1 MTIYLMEGTAANDTL
16 TGTGVNDVLL
26 GGGGPDWLNAGAGN
40 DYLDAGLGANHIDAG
55 AGDDIIAMDAA
66 GPGQMD
72 NMLDGGTGWDTLVL
86 TGAQADYDVQ
96 VIGTNTYV
104 TNLTTFQRTTM
115 INVEHIQFSDADTF
129 TTPAPAGLIFGT
141 AGADTLT
148 GTAAADTIYGS
159 GGNDSLIGGDGADY
173 LDAGTGTNRIDAGAG
188 DDIIVGGTADRM
200 VGGMPSNGIDGG
212 AGFDTVSFVG
222 ASTNYHIVQIA
233 GATVEVT
240 NLTTGSRDVM
250 INVEQLDFS
259 DGVVVALAP
268 PPVPVNS
275 APVVSGPV
283 TGTVAEGAA
292 VTSFSA
298 LANATDAD
306 VADVLSVTNLPVTL
320 PAGVTFDAA
329 SQSFVVDATDPA
341 YDALGLGQ
349 SLVLNVAYDV
359 TDGTHITAA
368 SAAITITGTNDA
380 AVVGGVVT
388 GAVTEDTTLTTS
400 GQMTVADADAN
411 QSAFVTITAPLAG
424 VYGALVMD
432 ATGAWSYTLN
442 NAAAAVQAL
451 NTGTVVTDTFAV
463 TTIDGTTTNLV
474 VSVNGLNEAPV
485 GSIVG
490 TAGADKLN
498 GTAGNDQM
506 LGLDGNDKLSGNG
519 GNDMLDGGLGSDNLA
534 GGAGNDMVL
543 YDGADIKEDGGA
555 GADTLV
561 ISAAATVNLSVSDHV
576 IGDAGQTKGFENV
589 DASASAGSVVLKGSN
604 AANILIGGS
613 GNDVITGGKGADVLT
628 GNGGADS
635 FVFVALTDSKGA
647 GRDTITDFQTGVDHI
662 DLSLIDAITG
672 GANDAFTFVGAAA
685 FTAAGQVRYDA
696 TTGLLEANV
705 NGNLAADFQV
715 AFSGTPVLTA
725 TDFIL

>member
-26 GGGGPDWLNAGAGN
+26 GGDGPDWLNAGAGN
-40 DYLDAGLGANHIDAG
+40 DYLDAGLGANNIDAG
-55 AGDDIIAMDAA
+55 AGNDIIAMDAA
-66 GPGQMD
+66 GLGQID

-129 TTPAPAGLIFGT
+129 TAPAPAGVIFGT

-148 GTAAADTIYGS
+148 GTAASDTIYGS

-200 VGGMPSNGIDGG
+200 VGGIPSNGIDGG

-268 PPVPVNS
+268 PPPPVNS
-275 APVVSGPV
+275 APVVSGDS
-283 TGTVAEGAA
+283 TGAA
-292 VTSFSA
+292 TEGGNPVAIDA
-298 LANATDAD
+298 LAMASDAD
-306 VADVLSVTNLPVTL
+306 AGDTLSVTNLPAIMPDGVQFE
-320 PAGVTFDAA
+320 PAGQV
-329 SQSFVVDATDPA
+329 FVVDPA
-341 YDALGLGQ
+341 GPAFNALAQGETIVITIDYGI
-349 SLVLNVAYDV
+349 S
-359 TDGTHITAA
+359 DGTHVTPARAVITV
-368 SAAITITGTNDA
+368 TGSNDA
-380 AVVGGVVT
+380 AIVGGVVT
-388 GAVTEDTTLTTS
+388 GDVTEDTMLTTT
-400 GQMTVADADAN
+400 GQLTVTDVDNGEAGFAAI
-411 QSAFVTITAPLAG
+411 ATPLVG
-424 VYGALVMD
+424 TYGSLVMD
-432 ATGAWSYTLN
+432 ATGLWTYTLDN
-442 NAAAAVQAL
+442 PAAAVQAL
-451 NTGTVVTDTFAV
+451 NTGARPVEQFQVYA
-463 TTIDGTTTNLV
+463 IDGTATTLV
-474 VSVNGLNEAPV
+474 IGVNGVTDLPV

-490 TAGADKLN
+490 TNGVDKLN

-506 LGLDGNDKLSGNG
+506 FGLGGNDKLKGNG
-519 GNDMLDGGLGSDNLA
+519 GNDMLDGGLGADDLA
-534 GGAGNDMVL
+534 GGAGNDVIL
-543 YDGADIKEDGGA
+543 YDAADRKTDGGS
-555 GADTLV
+555 GNDTLV
-561 ISAAATVNLSVSDHV
+561 ISAAANVNLGVSDQV
-576 IGDAGQTKGFENV
+576 IGDSGRAKGFENA
-589 DASASAGSVVLKGSN
+589 DASTSAASVALKGSN

-613 GNDVITGGKGADVLT
+613 GNDIITGGKGADVLT

-635 FVFVALTDSKGA
+635 FVFIALTDSKAPGQ
-647 GRDTITDFQTGVDHI
+647 DTITDFQTGVDHI
-662 DLSLIDAITG
+662 DLSQIDAITG

-705 NGNLAADFQV
+705 NNNLAADFQI
-715 AFSGTPVLTA
+715 ALAGNPVLTA
-725 TDFIL
+725 ADFIL